1 MTQQE
6 SMAQRETLTREKS
19 VIERPAV
26 SAPGPW
32 SFPQAQRAALANGL
46 GVVSYDIPGQYVISV
61 RLAVPMPLDREP
73 RDREGIGTIMA
84 RTLDEGTARHTAE
97 EFAEL
102 LERKGIA
109 LGAGVSDSGLSVD
122 LDVSKRHLSEALD
135 LLSQAVREPV
145 FPAKEVSRHV
155 KTRLAEIDQE
165 RALPGQRAALEFI
178 STYFDADERA
188 SRPSAGTKATI
199 SAITPQDLVAF
210 HATSVVP
217 TGATVVVAGDLSGVD
232 VVSEIEA
239 ALGSWSG
246 TAADVAEPREA
257 ARAVDAGR
265 IVFLDRPGSV
275 QTEFYV
281 GCPGPDRG
289 VEGGWAPYQVLG
301 FVVGGSPNARIDAVL
316 REDKGFTYGIRS
328 GFRPR
333 RRGGVFLTSGSVRA
347 DSTVEALGLLLEIL
361 DRAREGFTEDETQAG
376 VDFIGKTAPGRFAT
390 ADTVADEAASLSLE
404 GLTTEF
410 TTANLRALADVD
422 AAALT
427 EAYGRYVSGEWTVVV
442 VGDASLY
449 AEGVRGL
456 ARGEVTV
463 LPA

>member
-6 SMAQRETLTREKS
+6 SMAQRETLTRQIG

-26 SAPGPW
+26 SPPEPW

-246 TAADVAEPREA
+246 TAAGVAEPREA